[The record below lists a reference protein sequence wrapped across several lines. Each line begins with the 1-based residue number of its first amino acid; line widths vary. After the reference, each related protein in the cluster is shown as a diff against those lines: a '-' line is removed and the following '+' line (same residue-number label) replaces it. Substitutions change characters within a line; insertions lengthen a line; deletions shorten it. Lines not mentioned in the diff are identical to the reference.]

1 MSDVRHALVALAAVS
16 LVTLAACK
24 DAGLGPGET
33 GAIEGRVLDSET
45 DEPVSGA
52 VISTNPPSGAPV
64 TDSEGRFSMGDLE
77 EGSYSVTAE
86 KSGYQSSTV
95 SVAVNGNSTTNVN
108 LFLEPESAD
117 AADGLVA
124 EIVNWWSSSATDD
137 SVFVNVEYRADN
149 VSADTVRAYEVYFKI
164 FTSGQVFE
172 HEASGEEL
180 QPDQA
185 DIGGF
190 ERFIR
195 ESPADSV
202 VISDVWVDTSES

>member
-1 MSDVRHALVALAAVS
+1 MSDVRPS
-16 LVTLAACK
+16 LVGLLAVGLFTLVACK

-52 VISTNPPSGAPV
+52 VISTNPPSAAPV
-64 TDSEGRFSMGDLE
+64 TDSEGRFSLGDLE
-77 EGSYSVTAE
+77 EGSYSITAE

-95 SVAVNGNSTTNVN
+95 SVAVNPNSTTDVN
-108 LFLEPESAD
+108 LFLDPESSD
-117 AADGLVA
+117 ATGGLVA
-124 EIVNWWSSSATDD
+124 EIVTWWNSSTTDD

-164 FTSGQVFE
+164 FTPDEVFE

-185 DIGGF
+185 DIGAF
-190 ERFIR
+190 DRFIR

-202 VISDVWVDTSES
+202 VISDVWVDSSES